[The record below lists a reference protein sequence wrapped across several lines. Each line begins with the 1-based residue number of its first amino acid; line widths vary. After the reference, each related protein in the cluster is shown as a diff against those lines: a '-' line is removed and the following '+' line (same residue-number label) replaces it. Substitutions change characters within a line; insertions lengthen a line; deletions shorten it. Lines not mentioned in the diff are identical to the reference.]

1 MEEFFKP
8 RGSTKASQPDAG
20 NANIRSAPV
29 FAVVKDNIDPIRS
42 GRLRVYIA
50 DFSGDNPNNAEN
62 WVTVSYMTP
71 FYGRTNGNPP
81 NTGYGNY
88 KNNPHS
94 YGMWTSPPDIGTTV
108 ICIFVNGDPN
118 YGFWI
123 GCVPDPDALHMV
135 PAIGASNK
143 IIANDVEA
151 ERYGGS
157 LLLPVTNINSNDP
170 KIAQTNEFL
179 NENKPLHS
187 YAATVFAQQGLIRD
201 NIRGPVTTNAQR
213 ESPSRVGFGVSTPGR
228 PIYQGGFTDE
238 TIGDAA
244 SQAGQQSGLGVVG
257 RRGGHTF
264 IMDDGD
270 LVGNDRL
277 VRIRTTLGH
286 QILLSDSGQCL
297 HIIHANG
304 QSWIELGKEG
314 TIDMYSTNS
323 VNIRTQGDLNLHAD
337 NNININAAKDLSIQA
352 ESIKINSEKSIAMKS
367 GTDFTGYAMGKYTWK
382 VDGPM
387 AMASG
392 GEGSYASAGTMFV
405 NGSKINLNT
414 GKAST
419 VPVTVPPLQ
428 TFAHT
433 DTLYDSVK
441 GFAAAPGKLLSIV
454 SRAPA
459 HAPWANAGQGV
470 NVQTKLNAEDNLP
483 KPAAPSVEATNAAA
497 SAATPPTPTVATIS
511 TVPPSNPVSN
521 TLDKNATAGLVSAQ
535 AVAAATGPAAAAV
548 SQGVAV
554 VQQSGAQVAAV
565 GSFAMTAKQMEDGG
579 YLKPGSAEKIQANIN
594 AQMPPEKA
602 FDPSF
607 FTGKNGVSSLADF
620 TKKLSAQTDATVAN
634 MQKAQTGLQNSG
646 VMTGQES
653 ATQVG
658 GAILAGAQQG
668 VTKVIDAVKTVSG
681 NIVGDLSTKLS
692 AAKNA
697 LSGGNELI
705 NSIASGN
712 FATKLA
718 DKVTGG
724 LSGIATSLTGMK
736 GVPGLAGIIDS
747 AKSVSEGAFKAI
759 TASFKSFKANVPV
772 DTFAEAQ
779 KNSGANG
786 DPTFQP
792 NNLAAKIP
800 GEALKQV
807 GDISGRASGVN
818 NLPGGQQAID
828 AVVTGTGQFAA
839 QGTATVADAT
849 NTVRQLSTATTNN
862 ISSASAEAAKVSG
875 AVGLGGSALNV
886 LKGALDL
893 GAKLGG
899 NLAQNALRGLP
910 PGLASQIQT
919 AISSIGSG
927 GSNLKI
933 PQVAENTTDRGSL
946 DAGTASALG
955 DPGIP
960 PPNYSGQSQ
969 DRVATQVALAGKIE
983 QLKKEKDM
991 AQQRFDEQNR
1001 ILKQVQAEN
1010 LQAQRTLPEGDSKI
1024 AELQQKQKEELIKL
1038 TAIGDEVN
1046 DKTKAYVRSRGI
1058 DV

>member
-1 MEEFFKP
+1 MEDFFKP
-8 RGSTKASQPDAG
+8 RGPTKASQPDAG
-20 NANIRSAPV
+20 NANIRSVPV

-50 DFSGDNPNNAEN
+50 DFSGDDPNNAES

-94 YGMWTSPPDIGTTV
+94 YGMWTSPPDVGTTV

-118 YGFWI
+118 FGFWI

-143 IIANDVEA
+143 IIANTVEA
-151 ERYGGS
+151 DRYGGA
-157 LLLPVTNINSNDP
+157 LFLPVTNINSNDP
-170 KIAQTNEFL
+170 KIAQTSEFL
-179 NENKPLHS
+179 VQNKPLHS

-201 NIRGPVTTNAQR
+201 NIRGPITTNAQR
-213 ESPSRVGFGVSTPGR
+213 ESPSRVGFGISTPGR
-228 PIYQGGFTDE
+228 PIYEGGFTDE

-244 SQAGQQSGLGVVG
+244 GQEGQQSGLGVIG

-387 AMASG
+387 AMAAG

-414 GKAST
+414 GSAST

-441 GFAAAPGKLLSIV
+441 GFAAAPGRLVSIV

-497 SAATPPTPTVATIS
+497 AAVTPPTPTIPTIA
-511 TVPPSNPVSN
+511 TVPPTNPISNAV
-521 TLDKNATAGLVSAQ
+521 DKNATISLVSAA

-548 SQGVAV
+548 TQGVAV
-554 VQQSGAQVAAV
+554 VEQAGARVAAV
-565 GSFAMTAKQMEDGG
+565 GAFAMSPKQMEDAGF
-579 YLKPGSAEKIQANIN
+579 LKPGSAEKVLSNIN
-594 AQMPPEKA
+594 SGISPEKA

-607 FTGKNGVSSLADF
+607 FTGKNGVSNLADF
-620 TKKLSAQTDATVAN
+620 RKNIAAQTIGQVTN

-646 VMTGQES
+646 IMTGQES

-658 GAILAGAQQG
+658 GPILAGSQRG

-681 NIVGDLSTKLS
+681 TIVGDIQTKLT

-697 LSGGNELI
+697 LTAGNEI
-705 NSIASGN
+705 VNSIASGN
-712 FATKLA
+712 FATKLS

-736 GVPGLAGIIDS
+736 GIPGLAVIVDG

-772 DTFAEAQ
+772 DTIAEAK
-779 KNSGANG
+779 KNSDVPE
-786 DPTFQP
+786 DPTIQS

-807 GDISGRASGVN
+807 GSIASRASGVN

-828 AVVTGTGQFAA
+828 AVVTGAGNFQA
-839 QGTATVADAT
+839 QTNSLVANVGNIAK
-849 NTVRQLSTATTNN
+849 QASTALTNN
-862 ISSASAEAAKVSG
+862 VSAQSIQQTIGGLKSLTEG
-875 AVGLGGSALNV
+875 LPGRLGGLSALANPQ
-886 LKGALDL
+886 AL
-893 GAKLGG
+893 AG
-899 NLAQNALRGLP
+899 NLAKNALSGLP
-910 PGLASQIQT
+910 PGLAAQIQN
-919 AISSIGSG
+919 AIGSLGSG
-927 GSNLKI
+927 GSSIKI
-933 PQVAENTTDRGSL
+933 PQVAENTNDRASL

-960 PPNYSGQSQ
+960 PPNYSATLQ
-969 DRVATQVALAGKIE
+969 DRIVSNTQIEATRNRLQASFAGLTAAQQNLNAAKDVVE
-983 QLKKEKDM
+983 KNKLLKKDYEM
-991 AQQRFDEQNR
+991 AY
-1001 ILKQVQAEN
+1001 AEFME
-1010 LQAQRTLPEGDSKI
+1010 AKKTLPEGDPKI
-1024 AELQQKQKEELIKL
+1024 EELR
-1038 TAIGDEVN
+1038 V
-1046 DKTKAYVRSRGI
+1046 KALEEGVKYQQNRIRAT
-1058 DV
+1058 